1 MRYAL
6 DRIWKRELGDPAKRA
21 VIYLR
26 LVKLR
31 NRIRLDC
38 YPPADRADKGEKTEP
53 PPKKKPSKPT
63 KSAAG
68 EHKPSKPEKPKVTRV
83 YPPKEAG
90 GTEPGRGGDLVTRKT
105 DKPTDTSETAKAEP
119 RDPTV
124 NVPRDRTKTEPAD
137 RTETKPADQTE
148 SKPDPFLQDADLS
161 IEKKLKGPCY
171 RGGTCRYDI
180 VITNNGPGN
189 YSGVL
194 GFTDT
199 PTLRPGW
206 ITIPSGNGACARDRG
221 GASFTCTSNPV
232 TLLPGHHWTTRLA
245 IKFPRTNKRGV
256 KNCAE
261 VRDLDTSSPL
271 DSNSGLVAAV
281 QTALKRAGFNP
292 GPADGQL
299 GRKTRDALRQFQTSN
314 GLGSDSPTSK
324 KVLDA
329 LLRIETRQPDP
340 NPQNNVS
347 CVRTDFAQPVYDT
360 SAPRKRPRRRKAEK
374 GIDLSPAL
382 EIGIGIGMQMLRGRR
397 HDSEGPPKD

>member
-1 MRYAL
+1 VKTGHLIVPESYNPTSIRFAAYDEFLWRYEQYIGRA
-6 DRIWKRELGDPAKRA
+6 WRELRRA
-21 VIYLR
+21 RSKMTYYDSLHEEMHTLERRMSELKKQQTTLEEALRACETIY
-26 LVKLR
+26 
-31 NRIRLDC
+31 C
-38 YPPADRADKGEKTEP
+38 ADTSETEKTEP
-53 PPKKKPSKPT
+53 R
-63 KSAAG
+63 
-68 EHKPSKPEKPKVTRV
+68 ERV
-83 YPPKEAG
+83 
-90 GTEPGRGGDLVTRKT
+90 V
-105 DKPTDTSETAKAEP
+105 S
-119 RDPTV
+119 
-124 NVPRDRTKTEPAD
+124 VPRDRTKTEPAD
-137 RTETKPADQTE
+137 QTEAKPTDQTE
-148 SKPDPFLQDADLS
+148 SKPDPFLEDADLS

-194 GFTDT
+194 SFTDT

-245 IKFPRTNKRGV
+245 IKLPRTNKRGV

-261 VRDLDTSSPL
+261 VRDLDAVGPL
-271 DSNSGLVAAV
+271 DRDSGLVAAV

-314 GLGSDSPTSK
+314 GLGSESPGSK

-329 LLRIETRQPDP
+329 LLHINGRQADP

-347 CVRTDFAQPVYDT
+347 CVRTDFTQPFYDT
-360 SAPRKRPRRRKAEK
+360 SAPRKRPRRRKTEK

-382 EIGIGIGMQMLRGRR
+382 EIGIGIGMQMLRGRH